1 MSKHLY
7 KNWYVLEE
15 SNCSQVSY
23 LGNTCFMLNSPYANS
38 VALPNYFYTDFV
50 YPNQIGNSVT
60 VNSASWYSEAELA
73 IFDGV
78 HSVVAKIGTYVQNE
92 GTYITIGTNTFS
104 FDTLSFHNYTLSL
117 QNGTY
122 KFYIEDELLF
132 SGTADLS
139 SEDPTIY
146 YGFKTNPS
154 SANILYVSYLKSGRA
169 VEETY
174 RVGNWYLNDIRGYS
188 VVTYDGVTCAELD
201 AVMGANNVLND
212 YFYTYDVGTPE
223 IGNSVCAN
231 IAFNPETIMLVDS
244 NNYMYA
250 SEDDVFF
257 TASNKAVAQLCIADG
272 EYMVVANIGNGQV
285 VIGNNEYTLSTT
297 HFHNYW
303 LTLKDGKYQMFVDN
317 DLILEG
323 DAISAEARLVAFGF
337 MDLPSAGDSVYIK
350 YLKNIKEYR
359 RPLNLSKMAFELQVD
374 TTDTFDSAN
383 LESYYD
389 IDNSVYSDKYNTI
402 VSIDSDIQFI
412 INPEE
417 TVSPEV
423 EATLELDGVSGAP
436 VLFTIPTNLP
446 ETVKTY
452 TISKE
457 EIAKT
462 FFIQGIPSG
471 WVGFRKRNVIYL
483 KKDRNLPVNNKI
495 SFTISGVAEEDIE
508 KCTPKYTIDYAPQ
521 GTALGNG
528 IVRSFT
534 IPLLPRQD
542 MKNICYFFRARVN
555 SEYYISD
562 WAYYH
567 FDEPAIDILFTKKDT
582 MKQVQYKVDKMVAF
596 CYEGR
601 QSYMLIENPGP
612 SDFREGYVQIKDS
625 PAIWK
630 PISSS
635 YFLLDPNMS
644 SYYFDSIYNYRMPDE
659 EVYTKY
665 DKSGN
670 IANAIDS
677 ETVLLDMTAFEIKNS
692 SRDLDVHLCR
702 DNYLYNNFGKQ
713 YSLAS
718 EYFNTINEFRN
729 TLLTIIN
736 NYCEPGNTYKLQE
749 ILATI
754 TGVMPEIEEF
764 KHKKKWVIWDS
775 TTSLIKPDNEKY
787 ILFNSELPY
796 SNKNKAVLQ
805 TAEGKAFT
813 FNIHLYNPL
822 GLKINKDLIN
832 VIVESFKPVF
842 SQANIIFYTQ
852 DGMPYTYP
860 AEYYFS
866 NYGQGLYYREDTQE
880 NN

>member
-23 LGNTCFMLNSPYANS
+23 LGNTCFMLNSPYVSS

-50 YPNQIGNSVT
+50 YPSQIGNSVT

-73 IFDGV
+73 IFDGAY
-78 HSVVAKIGTYVQNE
+78 SVVAKIGTYVPNE
-92 GTYITIGTNTFS
+92 GTYITIGTDTFS
-104 FDTLSFHNYTLSL
+104 FDTLTFHNYTLSL
-117 QNGTY
+117 QDGTY

-146 YGFKTNPS
+146 YGFKNNPS
-154 SANILYVSYLKSGRA
+154 SADILYVSYLKSGRA

-188 VVTYDGVTCAELD
+188 VVTYEGTTCAELD
-201 AVMGANNVLND
+201 AIAGSNNTLID
-212 YFYTYDVGTPE
+212 YFFTDDVSVSS
-223 IGNSVCAN
+223 IGNSVCAR

-250 SEDDVFF
+250 DEEDVFF
-257 TASNKAVAQLCIADG
+257 TASNKAVAQLMIADG
-272 EYMVVANIGNGQV
+272 SYMVVANIGNGQV
-285 VIGNNEYTLSTT
+285 VIGSNEYTLSTT
-297 HFHNYW
+297 NFHDYW

-317 DLILEG
+317 NLILEG
-323 DAISAEARLVAFGF
+323 EAVPTVSRRIAFGF
-337 MDLPSAGDSVYIK
+337 MDTPSVGDSVYIK
-350 YLKNIKEYR
+350 YLKNIKEYK
-359 RPLNLSKMAFELQVD
+359 RPLDLSKMSFELQVD
-374 TTDTFDSAN
+374 TSDTFNSIN
-383 LESYYD
+383 LKSYYD
-389 IDNSVYSDKYNTI
+389 IDNLVFARQDGSNKAFIEVNEDNNNEERYISITLDGISGNQVFINANEKASVIANAICSEGVPYGWTAILNKTKITLVKDDPEPIQHATQEYNYLS
-402 VSIDSDIQFI
+402 VSG
-412 INPEE
+412 
-417 TVSPEV
+417 VSP
-423 EATLELDGVSGAP
+423 LDITFD
-436 VLFTIPTNLP
+436 LFH
-446 ETVKTY
+446 
-452 TISKE
+452 
-457 EIAKT
+457 
-462 FFIQGIPSG
+462 
-471 WVGFRKRNVIYL
+471 R
-483 KKDRNLPVNNKI
+483 
-495 SFTISGVAEEDIE
+495 
-508 KCTPKYTIDYAPQ
+508 
-521 GTALGNG
+521 GTALGEG

-534 IPLLPRQD
+534 IPILPRQD
-542 MKNICYFFRARVN
+542 MKNICYFFRVRVN
-555 SEYYISD
+555 SDYYTSD
-562 WAYYH
+562 WAYYY

-582 MKQVQYKVDKMVAF
+582 MKQIQYKVDKMVAF

-625 PAIWK
+625 EAIWK

-729 TLLTIIN
+729 TLLTVIN

-775 TTSLIKPDNEKY
+775 ATSLIKPDSEKY
-787 ILFNSELPY
+787 IIFNPELPY

>member
-23 LGNTCFMLNSPYANS
+23 LGNTCFMLNSPYVNN

-78 HSVVAKIGTYVQNE
+78 YSVVAKIGTYVPNE

-154 SANILYVSYLKSGRA
+154 SADILYVSYLKSGRA

-174 RVGNWYLNDIRGYS
+174 RVGNWYLNDIQGYS
-188 VVTYDGVTCAELD
+188 VVTYEGIACAELD
-201 AVMGANNVLND
+201 AVTGANNILND

-285 VIGNNEYTLSTT
+285 VIGNKEYTLSTT

-323 DAISAEARLVAFGF
+323 DAISAEARMVAFGF

-374 TTDTFDSAN
+374 TTDTFDSIN
-383 LESYYD
+383 LKSYYD
-389 IDNSVYSDKYNTI
+389 INNEVYEN
-402 VSIDSDIQFI
+402 
-412 INPEE
+412 
-417 TVSPEV
+417 
-423 EATLELDGVSGAP
+423 G
-436 VLFTIPTNLP
+436 
-446 ETVKTY
+446 
-452 TISKE
+452 
-457 EIAKT
+457 
-462 FFIQGIPSG
+462 
-471 WVGFRKRNVIYL
+471 NV
-483 KKDRNLPVNNKI
+483 V
-495 SFTISGVAEEDIE
+495 
-508 KCTPKYTIDYAPQ
+508 

-601 QSYMLIENPGP
+601 QSYILIENPGP

-736 NYCEPGNTYKLQE
+736 NYCEPGNTHKLQE

-775 TTSLIKPDNEKY
+775 ATSLIKPDNEKY

-796 SNKNKAVLQ
+796 SNKNKAVLH

-832 VIVESFKPVF
+832 VIVESYKPVF

>member
-23 LGNTCFMLNSPYANS
+23 LGNTCFMLNSPYVNS
-38 VALPNYFYTDFV
+38 VARPNYFYTDFV
-50 YPNQIGNSVT
+50 YPSQIGNSVT

-78 HSVVAKIGTYVQNE
+78 YSVVAKIGTYVPNE
-92 GTYITIGTNTFS
+92 GTYITIGTDTFS
-104 FDTLSFHNYTLSL
+104 FDTLTFHNYTLSL
-117 QNGTY
+117 QDGTY

-146 YGFKTNPS
+146 YGFKNNPS
-154 SANILYVSYLKSGRA
+154 SADILYVSYLKSGRA

-188 VVTYDGVTCAELD
+188 VVTYEGTTCAELD
-201 AVMGANNVLND
+201 AVAGSNNTLID
-212 YFYTYDVGTPE
+212 YFFTDDVSVSS
-223 IGNSVCAN
+223 IGNSVCAR

-250 SEDDVFF
+250 DEEDVFF
-257 TASNKAVAQLCIADG
+257 TASNKAVAQLMIADG
-272 EYMVVANIGNGQV
+272 SYMVVANIGNGQV
-285 VIGNNEYTLSTT
+285 VIGSNEYTLSTT
-297 HFHNYW
+297 NFHDYW

-317 DLILEG
+317 NLILEG
-323 DAISAEARLVAFGF
+323 DAVPTVSRRIAFGF
-337 MDLPSAGDSVYIK
+337 MDTPSVGDSVYIK
-350 YLKNIKEYR
+350 YLKNIKEYK
-359 RPLNLSKMAFELQVD
+359 RPIDLSKVAFELQVD
-374 TTDTFDSAN
+374 TTDTFDSVNLKSYYNIDNLVYNTSIVIESHLQAQTGRVTLVLDGIAGNVVDLEAAEGSNIISGQQIAQAICTSGLPDGWSGFVSGSTIYLQKIN
-383 LESYYD
+383 LEPIESTTPENNKL
-389 IDNSVYSDKYNTI
+389 IFNTI
-402 VSIDSDIQFI
+402 SEDIT
-412 INPEE
+412 PRYSL
-417 TVSPEV
+417 T
-423 EATLELDGVSGAP
+423 
-436 VLFTIPTNLP
+436 
-446 ETVKTY
+446 
-452 TISKE
+452 
-457 EIAKT
+457 
-462 FFIQGIPSG
+462 FIQDS
-471 WVGFRKRNVIYL
+471 
-483 KKDRNLPVNNKI
+483 
-495 SFTISGVAEEDIE
+495 
-508 KCTPKYTIDYAPQ
+508 
-521 GTALGNG
+521 TALGNG

-534 IPLLPRQD
+534 IPILPRQD
-542 MKNICYFFRARVN
+542 MRNICYFFRVRAN
-555 SEYYISD
+555 SDYYTSD
-562 WAYYH
+562 WAYYY

-582 MKQVQYKVDKMVAF
+582 MKQIKYKVDKMVAF

-625 PAIWK
+625 EAIWK

-677 ETVLLDMTAFEIKNS
+677 ETVLLDMVAFEIKNS

-702 DNYLYNNFGKQ
+702 DSYLYNNFGKQ

-729 TLLTIIN
+729 TLLMVIN
-736 NYCEPGNTYKLQE
+736 DYCEPGNTYKLQE

-754 TGVMPEIEEF
+754 TGVIPRIEEF

-775 TTSLIKPDNEKY
+775 ATSLIKPDNEKY
-787 ILFNSELPY
+787 ILFNPNLPY

-822 GLKINKDLIN
+822 GLNINPDLIN
-832 VIVESFKPVF
+832 VIVSSFKPVF

-866 NYGQGLYYREDTQE
+866 SFGQGLYYREDTQE